1 MSVMNE
7 LEELLTSFKN
17 DGFDFRYNLDED
29 KLKID
34 IIKIDSEACNSCLI
48 PKDHLK
54 ELIFD
59 IVNNSNSP
67 KKEIII
73 NYPTDVQIT

>member
-34 IIKIDSEACNSCLI
+34 IIKIDSEALTVVLYPRSF
-48 PKDHLK
+48 KR
-54 ELIFD
+54 
-59 IVNNSNSP
+59 
-67 KKEIII
+67 I
-73 NYPTDVQIT
+73 NI